1 MGVQTQTKITKTK
14 IPTRGFLTEKYKY
27 KRDEDKYNI
36 IVNKRRMQYQICKGM
51 NTYLT
56 FAAVYWLDR
65 KLKSGAN
72 TNTNTLHS
80 MFSFYSR
87 LLTWTKIQ
95 MKHKKRAGSTK
106 NTNMTQNGDKCK
118 WISHLVSTSS
128 MSDIYSSLQ
137 TGTKTQ
143 MKKQK

>member
-1 MGVQTQTKITKTK
+1 
-14 IPTRGFLTEKYKY
+14 
-27 KRDEDKYNI
+27 
-36 IVNKRRMQYQICKGM
+36 
-51 NTYLT
+51 
-56 FAAVYWLDR
+56 
-65 KLKSGAN
+65 
-72 TNTNTLHS
+72 
-80 MFSFYSR
+80 
-87 LLTWTKIQ
+87 

-143 MKKQK
+143 MKKQKKRADWTKNTNVTQHENKYK